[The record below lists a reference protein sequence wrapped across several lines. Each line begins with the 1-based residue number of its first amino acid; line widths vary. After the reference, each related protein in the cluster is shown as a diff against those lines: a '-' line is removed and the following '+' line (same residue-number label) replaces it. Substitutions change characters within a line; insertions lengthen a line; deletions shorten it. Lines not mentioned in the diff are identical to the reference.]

1 MKWQLDKSV
10 IGTNSGTTT
19 RTVEP
24 GDVIQW
30 CIIQTLDAMC
40 YEGFFISVLCHSWMK
55 EALNTFSPLE
65 LEADFAIAKGMIHDN
80 KMVTALFKNYRY
92 HFTFNSILI

>member
-30 CIIQTLDAMC
+30 LTEHKWHLKFLNNWTCAL
-40 YEGFFISVLCHSWMK
+40 YKLWMPCATK
-55 EALNTFSPLE
+55 DSSYQS
-65 LEADFAIAKGMIHDN
+65 FATPG
-80 KMVTALFKNYRY
+80 
-92 HFTFNSILI
+92 